1 MNGDFYS
8 SFDRYRSDLFDSIYD
23 YKIRSSDDYWTTAS
37 STLGRKLTFD
47 HNYFIEDEESEKL
60 YMKLSVFDK
69 MARDVLDELDPGHE
83 FLYIS
88 GFTMIMVELKLV
100 LLIIKRICSIYL
112 ILIQI
117 VKKKSHV
124 LSLLYQ
130 NGYYQKIF
138 KCRKRVLV

>member
-47 HNYFIEDEESEKL
+47 HDYFIEDEESEKL

-83 FLYIS
+83 FLYIN
-88 GFTMIMVELKLV
+88 GFTNDNGG
-100 LLIIKRICSIYL
+100 IKVSTSDNKKNMFYIFDFNSDSEKEKSRFKSSISKW
-112 ILIQI
+112 ILSEDFQM
-117 VKKKSHV
+117 
-124 LSLLYQ
+124 
-130 NGYYQKIF
+130 
-138 KCRKRVLV
+138 